1 MANVPIRQMFAVCG
15 MTNGPVVMVPGQPAV
30 NPAAQFVASSG
41 IDDPEQLLN
50 FEPGDVTEMIKAHHR
65 RGPQIYPV
73 SMVVA
78 KNLQALIYFAKYRWR
93 RGLPIQI
100 AHWDADAMARIKVIM
115 QQAAARKADKT
126 AENIDPGPIEVGVG
140 YRDWVG
146 RFRNKLKSTIGAAD
160 VPLIYVIRVPHD
172 DDADWV
178 PPEAETDIYAM
189 RLDGPEFDQDNKAVY
204 TLLYNC
210 CNHEK
215 AAGRTEAMAWIDP
228 FFVAQDGRAAFA
240 AFRNHFEGVGAMN
253 IRRTSALAQIQQ
265 LHWKSELLVTFA
277 EFSSKLKK
285 AYDVLSEEAPY
296 SDLFKVRELVGKMN
310 PMSKQGSIDSV
321 KETIMREYSNDFVGA
336 IDYALNRI
344 TDIYRD
350 EIERKNRVGTGGK
363 RQVSEAHIEQRGG
376 RGGRMRYDNRGGRA
390 GHRQGN
396 RNGGGRRGGGS
407 GRWNAGGGGTQGG
420 ANFNGVDCS
429 DPTRD
434 FSAAEWERIGQ
445 AGRGFVNRERQC
457 INGRG
462 RGGRGNY
469 GGGYQARGRGR
480 MINEVIIPVGGT
492 GNETTAGESM
502 TVATRGGRSGAGF
515 GRGAHTNRD

>member
-1 MANVPIRQMFAVCG
+1 MANIVIRQMFAVCG
-15 MTNGPVVMVPGQPAV
+15 MVNGPVVVVPGQPAV

-41 IDDPEQLLN
+41 IDDPAQLLN
-50 FEPGDVTEMIKAHHR
+50 FDVGDVTEMIKAHHR
-65 RGPQIYPV
+65 RGPQIHPV

-93 RGLPIQI
+93 RGLQLQV
-100 AHWDADAMARIKVIM
+100 AHWDAEAMTQIKIVM
-115 QQAAARKADKT
+115 QQTAARKADKT

-172 DDADWV
+172 NDETWV
-178 PPEAETDIYAM
+178 PSEAETDIYAM

-253 IRRTSALAQIQQ
+253 VRRTSALAQIQQ
-265 LHWKSELLVTFA
+265 LHWKSELLVSFA

-285 AYDVLSEEAPY
+285 AYDVLSEDAPY
-296 SDLFKVRELVGKMN
+296 SDLYKVREMMRKMN
-310 PMSKQGSIDSV
+310 PMAQHSSIASV
-321 KETIMREYSNDFVGA
+321 KETIMRDYANDFVGA
-336 IDYALNRI
+336 IDYALDRI
-344 TDIYRD
+344 TDIYQD
-350 EIERKNRVGTGGK
+350 EIQRKNKIGSGGK
-363 RQVSEAHIEQRGG
+363 RQVAETVSQRGAG
-376 RGGRMRYDNRGGRA
+376 NSRRGRMRYDRGGPGRGHVNRGGH
-390 GHRQGN
+390 GY
-396 RNGGGRRGGGS
+396 RRGGGN
-407 GRWNAGGGGTQGG
+407 GRW
-420 ANFNGVDCS
+420 ANNTDGVNFSGVDVS

-434 FSAAEWERIGQ
+434 FSAAEWDRIGQ
-445 AGRGFVNRERQC
+445 AGRAYVNRERQ
-457 INGRG
+457 NSHGRG
-462 RGGRGNY
+462 RGRGRGNY
-469 GGGYQARGRGR
+469 GGYQARGRGR
-480 MINEVIIPVGGT
+480 MIQEVVVPGDNT
-492 GNETTAGESM
+492 GNETTAGENS
-502 TVATRGGRSGAGF
+502 TIASRGGRSGAGF
-515 GRGAHTNRD
+515 GRGAHRG